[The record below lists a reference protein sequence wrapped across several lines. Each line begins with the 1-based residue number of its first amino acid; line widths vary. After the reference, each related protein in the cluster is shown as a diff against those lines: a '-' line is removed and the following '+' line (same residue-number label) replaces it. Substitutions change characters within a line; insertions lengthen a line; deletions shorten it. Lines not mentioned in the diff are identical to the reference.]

1 MNCSNTKVNTLSLSV
16 DSLFRE
22 NYNTTSSSNYT
33 FNLPE
38 PISNVISMK
47 VTAIEIPNFWYM
59 FSSNKRNNEFKIKV
73 YNYKYQDA
81 NENMIDVP
89 STEYHIIF
97 PNGNY
102 QNIDFV
108 NYLTAYFNNIKGGL
122 AYIIVEIDVNTG
134 KTIFRARHPIDDSTK
149 PSPYD
154 LQTPFYSSNFY
165 FTLDFRLSDNL
176 ERPIFKN
183 MGWVLG
189 FIKPFYIVNFDN
201 KYETHFIPNDLDTI
215 NQIVTFNAYCKSE
228 SSYGNSINNYIFL
241 DLDDFNK
248 SFTLDEIMSCLPRK
262 YLQGNNIIARIS
274 VNSIS
279 NSINFTTGSDSIMK
293 SRTYFG
299 PVEISKLNI
308 RLLDK
313 FGELIEMNGN
323 DFSFLIEFKFI

>member
-1 MNCSNTKVNTLSLSV
+1 MNTKVNTLSISV
-16 DSLFRE
+16 DSIFRQ
-22 NYNTTSSSNYT
+22 NYDTTQASNFT
-33 FNLPE
+33 FVLPE

-59 FSSNKRNNEFKIKV
+59 FSSKKRNNEFKIKV
-73 YNYKYQDA
+73 YNYKYQ
-81 NENMIDVP
+81 NENENIISVP
-89 STEYHIIF
+89 STEYHIVF
-97 PNGNY
+97 PDGNY

-108 NYLTAYFNNIKGGL
+108 NFLTAYFNNIGGGL
-122 AYIIVEIDVNTG
+122 NYIIIEIDVNTG
-134 KTIFRARHPIDDSTK
+134 KTIFRARHQIDDATR

-154 LQTPFYSSNFY
+154 INTPYYSSNFY

-176 ERPIFKN
+176 ERPLFKN
-183 MGWVLG
+183 MGWILG
-189 FIKPFYIVNFDN
+189 FTKAFYIVNFDN
-201 KYETHFIPNDLDTI
+201 HYTSYYIPHELNTPDKLI
-215 NQIVTFNAYCKSE
+215 TFNGYLKSE
-228 SSYGNSINNYIFL
+228 SSYGNSLTNYIFL

-274 VNSIS
+274 VYSTS
-279 NSINFTTGSDSIMK
+279 NSINFTTASDAIMK

-299 PVEISKLNI
+299 PVEISRLNI

-313 FGELIEMNGN
+313 FGEILEMNGN